1 MNQRNKALC
10 QLAFTA
16 LLWSL
21 AGVCIKAVDLSG
33 PAIAGIRSAIAF
45 AFLFAILPKTRF
57 VWSRNCIASAACYA
71 LTTLT
76 FVTATKLTTAANAIL
91 LQYTAP
97 FYVAVAAPRLLGETT
112 RKADWLTL
120 AAAFGGMTLFFMGD
134 LSGDGLLGNI
144 LAVFSGLGFAGLAVF
159 LRGQKDASPWQSVL
173 LGNAV
178 TAVVCLPFCF
188 QTAPSPSAW
197 LVLVFLG
204 VIQTGLSYYLYSLA
218 IKYVRALDAM
228 LIPIIEPVLNPV
240 WVLLVQGEKPAAQAV
255 LGGAIVLIAS
265 MARGVMITRGPTGSW
280 GKGAALPPGPPS
292 GWGSAPDPAGGD
304 DPPRTPSKG

>member
-21 AGVCIKAVDLSG
+21 AGVCIKAVNLSG

-45 AFLFAILPKTRF
+45 VFLFAIMPKTRP
-57 VWSRNCIASAACYA
+57 VWSKNCLAGAACYA
-71 LTTLT
+71 LTMLT

-144 LAVFSGLGFAGLAVF
+144 LAIVSGLSFAGLAVF
-159 LRGQKDASPWQSVL
+159 LRGQKDASPWHSVL
-173 LGNAV
+173 LGNAL
-178 TAVVCLPFCF
+178 TAAVCLPFCL
-188 QTAPSPSAW
+188 QTAPGPSDW
-197 LVLVFLG
+197 LVLAFLG
-204 VIQTGLSYYLYSLA
+204 VVQTGLSYYLYSLA
-218 IKYVRALDAM
+218 IKHVRALDA
-228 LIPIIEPVLNPV
+228 LLVPIVEPVLNPA
-240 WVLLVQGEKPAAQAV
+240 WVLLVHGEQPSPQAV
-255 LGGAIVLIAS
+255 LGGAIVLAAS
-265 MARGVMITRGPTGSW
+265 AARGVLVAR
-280 GKGAALPPGPPS
+280 ALPPS
-292 GWGSAPDPAGGD
+292 RWDSAGGD
-304 DPPRTPSKG
+304 DRPPVGIQGAKPLGRRRR